1 MKDDAVQAGYMWLV
15 NHIIKHWTT
24 LSERVERE
32 SREQQ
37 EQEREVMRQRYERF
51 RNQTVTPPGLIDDI
65 EDDEED
71 GNEDENPFKP
81 IQEAAQIADM
91 KATHQNGDSKIPLRS
106 SKRNPAAA
114 AKSKVTTTRSQPEP
128 RTAIPAKREKNKP
141 KPAVDP
147 QKKVP
152 VRKTVLGSSNNK
164 VAPITR

>member
-1 MKDDAVQAGYMWLV
+1 MWLV
-15 NHIIKHWTT
+15 NHIIKNWST

-51 RNQTVTPPGLIDDI
+51 RNQTVTPPGLIDDDI
-65 EDDEED
+65 GDDEEEEDMD
-71 GNEDENPFKP
+71 GNPFKP
-81 IQEAAQIADM
+81 IAEAVQVAD
-91 KATHQNGDSKIPLRS
+91 KKKEVNQNGDSKIPLRS

-114 AKSKVTTTRSQPEP
+114 AAKSKVTITRSQPEP
-128 RTAIPAKREKNKP
+128 RTAVPAKREKNKS